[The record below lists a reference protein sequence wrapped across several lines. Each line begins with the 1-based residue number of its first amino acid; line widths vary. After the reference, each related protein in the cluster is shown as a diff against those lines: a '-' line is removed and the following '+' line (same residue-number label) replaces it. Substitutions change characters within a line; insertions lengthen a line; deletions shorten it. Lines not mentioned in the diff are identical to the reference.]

1 MRVQNDILVAMDK
14 GYLTALILLDLSA
27 AFDTVDH
34 NTLLS
39 RLHSHIGISGNALKW
54 CNSYLKGRPQY
65 VRIGSSSSNSVIH
78 DFSVPQGSVL
88 GPQWFTIYTYP
99 IRDII
104 LRYNLRYHVYADD
117 TQLYVS
123 FRPDQD
129 QAEVS
134 IDNLKSCISEIH
146 RWMQENF
153 LQLNADKTE
162 FMLFGSKQQLSK
174 VSLPFITISES
185 DIAPNTVARNLGV
198 VFDSNMTLVSHV
210 SNIVKSAS
218 YHLCNI
224 RKIRKYLNPHSTQQ
238 IIHAFVTSRLDMG
251 NSLLY
256 GLPQNQLKRLQ
267 NIQNAAARIVTLSSK
282 STHITPI
289 LKELHWLPVRER
301 IIYKLML
308 LVFKSLN
315 KMSPSYISELL
326 QPYKPSRNLRSSTK
340 FLLDVPRSF
349 NSWGDRAFSIAAP
362 QLWNTLPHYIR
373 TCNSVKKFK
382 SLLKTY
388 LMTQAFP

>member
-1 MRVQNDILVAMDK
+1 M
-14 GYLTALILLDLSA
+14 
-27 AFDTVDH
+27 
-34 NTLLS
+34 
-39 RLHSHIGISGNALKW
+39 
-54 CNSYLKGRPQY
+54 
-65 VRIGSSSSNSVIH
+65 
-78 DFSVPQGSVL
+78 
-88 GPQWFTIYTYP
+88 
-99 IRDII
+99 
-104 LRYNLRYHVYADD
+104 
-117 TQLYVS
+117 
-123 FRPDQD
+123 
-129 QAEVS
+129 VS
-134 IDNLKSCISEIH
+134 IHVRKH
-146 RWMQENF
+146 K